1 MSSKRT
7 PLLVGNRLTQLPS
20 YIPKILVIMDL
31 RSDQHL
37 PNSQPVC
44 VCSFDASKKNSVAKK
59 VGVRTLISNPH
70 DRGRSSITSSFFFPS
85 TLHIY
90 IYIHIHSSHV
100 SVFLQVGAPP
110 EVVARLE
117 EACASA
123 ASMGPANTD
132 GIGEDPALDQF
143 MEAYCEML
151 TKYEQELSK
160 PLKEAMVFLQR
171 VECQFRALTLSSP
184 NSGDHNLSPTLPLF
198 PILSLLVCVFVSFE
212 LQK

>member
-1 MSSKRT
+1 
-7 PLLVGNRLTQLPS
+7 
-20 YIPKILVIMDL
+20 
-31 RSDQHL
+31 
-37 PNSQPVC
+37 
-44 VCSFDASKKNSVAKK
+44 
-59 VGVRTLISNPH
+59 
-70 DRGRSSITSSFFFPS
+70 
-85 TLHIY
+85 
-90 IYIHIHSSHV
+90 V

-184 NSGDHNLSPTLPLF
+184 NSGDHNLSPTLPPF